1 MNKKLKFKGS
11 MKQFMR
17 WPLYLTILLIWLDIL
32 IFMVSVKAGILAT
45 LGIVVYIVA
54 ALLLTRFHRPLILND
69 LIAFANQ
76 YESLEKRLL
85 DDLALPYAIMD
96 TNGRMIWSNKVFA
109 ELTGKEQLYN
119 KHITT
124 IFPEITPDKL
134 PVPEKQEITEMST
147 NFGDRIYRVSMQL
160 VTMKDVVNEAR
171 ILENVDA
178 DINLVAMF
186 FYDETEL
193 QEYIQKNEDDK
204 LVVALA
210 YLDNYEEALE
220 GVEEVRRSLLIAL
233 IDRKIT
239 KYFSNFDGL
248 VRKLER
254 DKYFLIM
261 RQSSLEALKEQRFHI
276 LDEVKTVN
284 IGNEMAVTLSIGIGL
299 NGANYL
305 QNYEYCR
312 IAIEMALG
320 RGGDQVVIKNGDSIA
335 YFGGKS
341 QQVEKNTRVKARV
354 KAQALKE
361 FMSTKDRVVVMGH
374 KITDVDAL
382 GAAIGIYRAGKTL
395 GKPVHI
401 VVNDPTTSIRP
412 LMAGYINNPDYE
424 PSMFVDCAQ
433 AKDLVDN
440 NTVVVVVDT
449 NKPSYTE
456 CQDLLYL
463 TRTIVVL
470 DHHRRGSEV
479 IQNAVLSYVEPY
491 ASSTCEM
498 VAEILQYFDED
509 LRLRSLE
516 ADCLYAGMVID
527 TNNFTTR
534 SGVRTF
540 EAAAYLRR
548 NGADITRVR
557 KMLRDNIDA
566 YKARAEVVRTAQIY
580 RNCFAIGRCPSEG
593 LESPT
598 VVGAQAANELL
609 NIAGVKA
616 SFVLTPYNNEVY
628 VSARAID
635 EVNVQVMM
643 ERMGGGGH
651 LNIAGAQV
659 KATED
664 DQRYYRSVIPGRR
677 IQRMKVILLE
687 DVKALGKRGEIVNVS
702 DGYAR
707 NMILPKKL
715 GLEATPKNLND
726 LKLQKANE
734 EKVAQEN
741 LEAARAFAKNLE
753 DKEVILT
760 LKVGEGGR
768 TFGSVSTKEISEAAK
783 KQLNLDIEKKK
794 LVLPNPIRNLG
805 VTNVPVK
812 LHPKV
817 TGSLKVWV
825 KEEA

>member
-1 MNKKLKFKGS
+1 
-11 MKQFMR
+11 
-17 WPLYLTILLIWLDIL
+17 
-32 IFMVSVKAGILAT
+32 MVSVKAGILAT

-382 GAAIGIYRAGKTL
+382 GAAIGIYRAGKTI
-395 GKPVHI
+395 GKTVNI
-401 VVNDPTTSIRP
+401 VVNDPTVSIRP
-412 LMAGYINNPDYE
+412 LMAGFMNNSDYD
-424 PSMFVDCAQ
+424 PPMFVNSAQ
-433 AKDLVDN
+433 AKEFVDN

-456 CQDLLYL
+456 CEDLLHM
-463 TRTIVVL
+463 TKTIVVL

-479 IQNAVLSYVEPY
+479 IDNAVLSYVEPY
-491 ASSTCEM
+491 ASSACEM
-498 VAEILQYFDED
+498 VAEILQYFSDD
-509 LRLRSLE
+509 LRIRNME
-516 ADCLYAGMVID
+516 ADCLYAGIMID

-534 SGVRTF
+534 AGVRTF
-540 EAAAYLRR
+540 EAAAFLRR
-548 NGADITRVR
+548 SGADVTRVR
-557 KMLRDNIDA
+557 KLLRDDLKS
-566 YKARAEVVRTAQIY
+566 YQARAEAVRTAQIY
-580 RNCFAIGRCPSEG
+580 RECYAIARCPSEN
-593 LESPT
+593 LDSPT
-598 VVGAQAANELL
+598 VIGAQAANELL

-616 SFVLTPYNNEVY
+616 SFVLTQYNNEVY
-628 VSARAID
+628 ISARAID

-643 ERMGGGGH
+643 EKMGGGGH
-651 LNIAGAQV
+651 MNIAGAQV
-659 KATED
+659 KASPDEVERMLKD
-664 DQRYYRSVIPGRR
+664 IIDQEY
-677 IQRMKVILLE
+677 Q
-687 DVKALGKRGEIVNVS
+687 
-702 DGYAR
+702 
-707 NMILPKKL
+707 
-715 GLEATPKNLND
+715 
-726 LKLQKANE
+726 E
-734 EKVAQEN
+734 EN
-741 LEAARAFAKNLE
+741 
-753 DKEVILT
+753 
-760 LKVGEGGR
+760 
-768 TFGSVSTKEISEAAK
+768 TK
-783 KQLNLDIEKKK
+783 
-794 LVLPNPIRNLG
+794 
-805 VTNVPVK
+805 
-812 LHPKV
+812 
-817 TGSLKVWV
+817 
-825 KEEA
+825 

>member
-1 MNKKLKFKGS
+1 
-11 MKQFMR
+11 
-17 WPLYLTILLIWLDIL
+17 
-32 IFMVSVKAGILAT
+32 
-45 LGIVVYIVA
+45 
-54 ALLLTRFHRPLILND
+54 
-69 LIAFANQ
+69 
-76 YESLEKRLL
+76 
-85 DDLALPYAIMD
+85 
-96 TNGRMIWSNKVFA
+96 
-109 ELTGKEQLYN
+109 
-119 KHITT
+119 
-124 IFPEITPDKL
+124 
-134 PVPEKQEITEMST
+134 
-147 NFGDRIYRVSMQL
+147 MQL
-160 VTMKDVVNEAR
+160 VTMKDVINEAA
-171 ILENVDA
+171 ILENVDT
-178 DINLVAMF
+178 DINLIALF

-239 KYFSNFDGL
+239 KYFSDFDGL

-261 RQSSLEALKEQRFHI
+261 RQSSLEVLKEQRFNI

-299 NGANYL
+299 NAANYL

-320 RGGDQVVIKNGDSIA
+320 RGGDQVVIKNGDSIT
-335 YFGGKS
+335 YFGGKA
-341 QQVEKNTRVKARV
+341 QQMEKNYPCEGQSEGSGFEGVYEY
-354 KAQALKE
+354 QG
-361 FMSTKDRVVVMGH
+361 SCCSYGH

-395 GKPVHI
+395 GKQVSI

-424 PSMFVDCAQ
+424 PSMFIDGAQ
-433 AKDLVDN
+433 AREMVDN

-498 VAEILQYFDED
+498 VAEILQYFSDD

-516 ADCLYAGMVID
+516 AECLYAGIVID

-540 EAAAYLRR
+540 EAAAFLRR

-557 KMLRDNIDA
+557 KLLRDDIDA

-664 DQRYYRSVIPGRR
+664 ET
-677 IQRMKVILLE
+677 E
-687 DVKALGKRGEIVNVS
+687 DML
-702 DGYAR
+702 
-707 NMILPKKL
+707 
-715 GLEATPKNLND
+715 
-726 LKLQKANE
+726 
-734 EKVAQEN
+734 
-741 LEAARAFAKNLE
+741 
-753 DKEVILT
+753 
-760 LKVGEGGR
+760 
-768 TFGSVSTKEISEAAK
+768 KEIIDQLYEEGEFK
-783 KQLNLDIEKKK
+783 K
-794 LVLPNPIRNLG
+794 
-805 VTNVPVK
+805 
-812 LHPKV
+812 
-817 TGSLKVWV
+817 
-825 KEEA
+825 